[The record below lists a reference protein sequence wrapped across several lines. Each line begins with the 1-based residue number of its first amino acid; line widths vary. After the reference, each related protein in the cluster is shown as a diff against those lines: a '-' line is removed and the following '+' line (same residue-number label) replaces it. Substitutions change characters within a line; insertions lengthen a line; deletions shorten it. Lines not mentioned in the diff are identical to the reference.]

1 MSGIVTPIIIVSVID
16 GIAFVAGL
24 VALARGR

>member
-1 MSGIVTPIIIVSVID
+1 MSGIVPLIIIVSVID
-16 GIAFVAGL
+16 GIGFVAGL